1 MRTRPVFRSTTGLL
15 NGLQRD
21 FSHAI
26 SSSTSLLLGGFS
38 SATNYYI
45 NHSTPAPT
53 PKDGTPPPPPPRA
66 LLLLSHPR
74 TQSTLSR
81 AYAISGQAVKVSSK
95 TIDIVENLI
104 KRAVGAPTDKSKAP
118 PVPPRL
124 QPSSSAPASP
134 NLSADPPAYPGSA
147 DGKPPLPPRHST
159 SAVPTLGSGPA
170 PPLPPRGKSPV
181 PSSTPGTPAAASGT
195 STPVGVAK
203 PLGRRGKIALSANL
217 ILATVDDSIRRT
229 WDVGSERATAVV
241 AHKYGPEA
249 AKSTHLAAHTAKN
262 VTLVYI
268 DMRGLARKALIRRAG
283 KHWVKAR
290 FGSGGGREMSGL
302 VVDKQEQGKQ

>member
-1 MRTRPVFRSTTGLL
+1 M
-15 NGLQRD
+15 
-21 FSHAI
+21 
-26 SSSTSLLLGGFS
+26 LGGLT

-81 AYAISGQAVKVSSK
+81 AYAISGQAVKVSAK
-95 TIDIVENLI
+95 TVDIVESLI

-118 PVPPRL
+118 AVPPRL
-124 QPSSSAPASP
+124 QSSSSAPAASGLAA
-134 NLSADPPAYPGSA
+134 NPPSYPGTS
-147 DGKPPLPPRHST
+147 DGKPPLPPRHSA
-159 SAVPTLGSGPA
+159 SAAPTLGSGPA

-181 PSSTPGTPAAASGT
+181 PGSTPGTPQVADASGAA
-195 STPVGVAK
+195 TPVGVAK
-203 PLGRRGKIALSANL
+203 PLGRRDKFALSANL

-249 AKSTHLAAHTAKN
+249 AKSTHLAAHTARN

-268 DMRGLARKALIRRAG
+268 DMRGFARKALIRRAG
-283 KHWVKAR
+283 KHWIKAR
-290 FGSGGGREMSGL
+290 FGGGAGREMSGL
-302 VVDKQEQGKQ
+302 VVDRQEQVQGKQ

>member
-1 MRTRPVFRSTTGLL
+1 MQC
-15 NGLQRD
+15 N

-134 NLSADPPAYPGSA
+134 NRSADPPAYSGAA

-181 PSSTPGTPAAASGT
+181 PGSTPGTPAAASGT
-195 STPVGVAK
+195 STPVSVAK

-283 KHWVKAR
+283 KHWVKEI
-290 FGSGGGREMSGL
+290 GRAH
-302 VVDKQEQGKQ
+302 V